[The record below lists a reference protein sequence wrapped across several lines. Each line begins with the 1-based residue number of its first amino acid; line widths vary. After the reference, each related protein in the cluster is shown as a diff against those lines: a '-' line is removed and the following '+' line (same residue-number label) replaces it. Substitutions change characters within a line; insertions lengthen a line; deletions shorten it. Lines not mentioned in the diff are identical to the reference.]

1 MNALVDTPIWSLAL
15 RRRRGDLSSE
25 ERRLVFEWQELVREG
40 RVCLLGAVRQEV
52 LSGIRRPSDF
62 ERLRDHLA
70 DFPDERVATGD
81 HEEAARYYN
90 TCQSHGI
97 AGTQVD
103 FLICALA
110 SRKGLSV
117 YTTDED
123 FIGYAKRVPV
133 HLHVPRTEKY

>member
-15 RRRRGDLSSE
+15 RRRKGDLSLE

-40 RVCLLGAVRQEV
+40 RACLLGAVRQEL
-52 LSGIRRPSDF
+52 LSGIRRDSDF

-81 HEEAARYYN
+81 HEEAARYFN
-90 TCQSHGI
+90 ACQSHGV
-97 AGTQVD
+97 AGTHAD

-110 SRKGLSV
+110 IRKGLSV
-117 YTTDED
+117 YTTDGD
-123 FIGYAKRVPV
+123 FVGYARHVPV
-133 HLHVPRTEKY
+133 SLHVPRTLK